1 MTFLAR
7 ENNTMK
13 VDVTLQGRRHT
24 VELTHAGERSQ
35 WKIDGREVEA
45 DALEISHGAYS
56 VIVDGG
62 SFEVQVEESSTGLRV
77 VADGYEYSAAIENPR
92 ERKKD
97 RAGAAEAQG
106 RQNIL
111 APMAGK
117 IVRALVQ
124 AGDQVQAGQGLVIVE
139 AMKMQNEV
147 RSPKS
152 GTVERLGVVEGQTIN
167 PGDVVAVV
175 A

>member
-1 MTFLAR
+1 
-7 ENNTMK
+7 MK
-13 VDVTLQGRRHT
+13 IDVTLQGRRHI
-24 VELTHAGERSQ
+24 VELTHSVERPQ

-45 DALEISHGAYS
+45 DALEISRGRYS
-56 VIVDGG
+56 VIVDGS
-62 SFEVQVEESSTGLRV
+62 SFEVQVEESSTGLRI
-77 VADGYEYSAAIENPR
+77 VADGYEYSASIENPR
-92 ERKKD
+92 ELKKN

-117 IVRALVQ
+117 IVRTLVQ
-124 AGDQVQAGQGLVIVE
+124 VGDQVQTGQGLVIVE

>member
-1 MTFLAR
+1 
-7 ENNTMK
+7 MK
-13 VDVTLQGRRHT
+13 IDVTLEDLRRI
-24 VELTHAGERSQ
+24 VELTHSGERPQ

-45 DALEISHGAYS
+45 DALEISRGKYS
-56 VIVDGG
+56 VIVNGR
-62 SFEVQVEESSTGLRV
+62 SIEVQVEESSTGLRV

-92 ERKKD
+92 ELKKN

-117 IVRALVQ
+117 IVRTLVQ
-124 AGDQVQAGQGLVIVE
+124 VGDQVQAGQGLVIVE
-139 AMKMQNEV
+139 AMKMQNEI
-147 RSPKS
+147 RSPKF

>member
-1 MTFLAR
+1 
-7 ENNTMK
+7 MK
-13 VDVTLQGRRHT
+13 IDVTLQGRLHN
-24 VELTHAGERSQ
+24 VELTHSGERPQ

-45 DALEISHGAYS
+45 DALEISRGRYS
-56 VIVDGG
+56 IIVDGG

-77 VADGYEYSAAIENPR
+77 VADGYEYSVAIENPR
-92 ERKKD
+92 ELKKN
-97 RAGAAEAQG
+97 RAAAAEAQG

-117 IVRALVQ
+117 IARTLVQ
-124 AGDQVQAGQGLVIVE
+124 VGDQVQAGQGLVIVE

>member
-1 MTFLAR
+1 
-7 ENNTMK
+7 MK
-13 VDVTLQGRRHT
+13 IDVNLEGRRHI
-24 VELTHAGERSQ
+24 VELTHAGDRPQ
-35 WKIDGREVEA
+35 WKINGREVA
-45 DALEISHGAYS
+45 AGALEISRGAYS

-62 SFEVQVEESSTGLRV
+62 SFEVQVDDSSTGLRI
-77 VADGYEYSAAIENPR
+77 VADGFEYSAAIENSR
-92 ERKKD
+92 ELKKN

-117 IVRALVQ
+117 IVRTLVQ